1 MARVRA
7 VLFDIDGTLLDS
19 NDAHAHAWLDALRG
33 HGKNVPFDLVRSKIG
48 MGGDKLLREVVELED
63 DSVEGRSITDRRV
76 AILKAHY
83 LPDIGPFPGAR
94 ALVDRLRSRGLICAA
109 VTSAKSAD
117 VADLLRVATV
127 ADLIDPVITSDDAD
141 ASKPDPDLVEIAVQR
156 LGLEKNECVMV
167 GDTPFDIEAATRAG
181 VATIAFRCG
190 GWSDRDLDGAIA
202 IYDGPGDLSS
212 KLDDSVFARGL
223 DDSDRDSVR
232 SFSGRRPSLR
242 RPPRMGGMGSG
253 A

>member
-19 NDAHAHAWLDALRG
+19 NDAHAHAWLDTLRG
-33 HGKNVPFDLVRSKIG
+33 HGRNVPFDLVRSRIG
-48 MGGDKLLREVVELED
+48 MGGDKLLLEVAGIED
-63 DSVEGRSITDRRV
+63 ESVEGSSITDRRI

-109 VTSAKSAD
+109 VTSAKAAD

-127 ADLIDPVITSDDAD
+127 ADLIDPVISSDDAEN
-141 ASKPDPDLVEIAVQR
+141 SKPDPDLVQVALDK
-156 LGLEKNECVMV
+156 LGLAKNECVMV
-167 GDTPFDIEAATRAG
+167 GDTPYDIEAAARAG
-181 VATIAFRCG
+181 VASIAFRCG
-190 GWSDRDLDGAIA
+190 GWSDRDLSGAIA
-202 IYDGPGDLSS
+202 IYDGPADLSS

-223 DDSDRDSVR
+223 DDSDRDSLR

-242 RPPRMGGMGSG
+242 RPPPRMGV
-253 A
+253 

>member
-48 MGGDKLLREVVELED
+48 MGGDKLLLEVAGLAD
-63 DSVEGRSITDRRV
+63 DSVEGRSITERRV

-83 LPDIGPFPGAR
+83 LGDIGPFPGTR
-94 ALVDRLRSRGLICAA
+94 ALVDRLRSRGVICAA
-109 VTSAKSAD
+109 VTSAKSSD

-141 ASKPDPDLVEIAVQR
+141 NSKPDPDLVEVAVQR

-167 GDTPFDIEAATRAG
+167 GDTPYDIEAAARAG
-181 VATIAFRCG
+181 VATVAFRSG
-190 GWSDRDLDGAIA
+190 GWSDKDLAGAVA
-202 IYDGPGDLSS
+202 IYDGCADLSS
-212 KLDDSVFARGL
+212 KLEDSVFARGL

-242 RPPRMGGMGSG
+242 RSPSRMG

>member
-48 MGGDKLLREVVELED
+48 MGGDKLLLEVAGIED
-63 DSVEGRSITDRRV
+63 ESIEGRSITERRI

-83 LPDIGPFPGAR
+83 LPDIGPFPGTR

-109 VTSAKSAD
+109 VTSAKAAD
-117 VADLLRVATV
+117 VADLLRVAAV
-127 ADLIDPVITSDDAD
+127 ADLIDPVITADDAD
-141 ASKPDPDLVEIAVQR
+141 NSKPDPDLVQVAVER
-156 LGLEKNECVMV
+156 LGLATNECVMV
-167 GDTPFDIEAATRAG
+167 GDTPYDIEAASRAG
-181 VATIAFRCG
+181 VASIAFRTG
-190 GWSDRDLDGAIA
+190 GWTDKDLRGAIA

-242 RPPRMGGMGSG
+242 RPPQMGGLG
-253 A
+253 

>member
-33 HGKNVPFDLVRSKIG
+33 HGRNVPFDLVRSKIG
-48 MGGDKLLREVVELED
+48 MGGDKLLLEVAGIED
-63 DSVEGRSITDRRV
+63 DSVEGRSITERRI

-83 LPDIGPFPGAR
+83 LPDIGPFAGAR

-109 VTSAKSAD
+109 VTSAKASD
-117 VADLLRVATV
+117 VADLLRVAAV
-127 ADLIDPVITSDDAD
+127 ADLIDPVITSDDAEN
-141 ASKPDPDLVEIAVQR
+141 SKPDPDLVQVAVDK
-156 LGLEKNECVMV
+156 LGLAKNECVLV
-167 GDTPFDIEAATRAG
+167 GDTPYDIDAAARAG
-181 VATIAFRCG
+181 VASIAFRTG
-190 GWSDRDLDGAIA
+190 GWSDRDLRGAIA
-202 IYDGPGDLSS
+202 VYEGPADLAS
-212 KLDDSVFARGL
+212 KLEDSVFARGL

-232 SFSGRRPSLR
+232 SFTGRRPSLR
-242 RPPRMGGMGSG
+242 RPPPRMG